1 MFHTIWKRS
10 VQQARSHKFLLVY
23 SLPLSWPSIR
33 YSNHSPATFK
43 LFLMSSALYKME
55 KSPFNVGLF
64 GFLCLMLSAFHVFVW
79 LVTKSVQPP
88 PSRVISQY
96 VFTGPFPSGL
106 IVYTP
111 SGNWTPVCFPRD
123 RRWWQECATVEMK
136 EYSQGYRTCPLFR
149 LSLNMVTDITFCHS
163 AQKLVSF
170 EWSCPLMIDS

>member
-1 MFHTIWKRS
+1 MLCDWRANVASCSYLWVLMFHTIWKRS
-10 VQQARSHKFLLVY
+10 VQQARSHKSLFVY

-64 GFLCLMLSAFHVFVW
+64 EFLCLMLSAVHVFVW

-88 PSRVISQY
+88 PSCVISQY

-123 RRWWQECATVEMK
+123 KRWWQEYATVEMK
-136 EYSQGYRTCPLFR
+136 RNSQGYRTCPLFR
-149 LSLNMVTDITFCHS
+149 LCL
-163 AQKLVSF
+163 
-170 EWSCPLMIDS
+170 